1 MQPLFYY
8 RLQSDTKSDFHK
20 PGSKSNQHDILTPS
34 SLQYFISSL
43 ASATVGLGN
52 QDVGFIRRLNNNA
65 SLHNPKAIEG
75 KSCKTFDINIDTNS
89 KSIHQH
95 YIRIIYQCLYI
106 IGNGSNEDENVAN
119 DDGTSNGHNKLYVD
133 FKVSPG
139 QVWNCPWSC
148 PSCSGVLVEPL
159 TLPCGHSYCKKCLMR
174 IAKSNVTANE
184 ASCKK
189 CGAKWFP
196 LMSKPEHDL
205 LEIVDPQGSDIIPST
220 VTSAVQMLKVN
231 VLVNTLCQKYWGPD
245 LEAVKLRLDANNS
258 FARGN
263 LQDAVD
269 IYTNAV
275 KLGKFIS
282 SI

>member
-1 MQPLFYY
+1 
-8 RLQSDTKSDFHK
+8 
-20 PGSKSNQHDILTPS
+20 
-34 SLQYFISSL
+34 
-43 ASATVGLGN
+43 
-52 QDVGFIRRLNNNA
+52 
-65 SLHNPKAIEG
+65 
-75 KSCKTFDINIDTNS
+75 
-89 KSIHQH
+89 
-95 YIRIIYQCLYI
+95 
-106 IGNGSNEDENVAN
+106 
-119 DDGTSNGHNKLYVD
+119 
-133 FKVSPG
+133 
-139 QVWNCPWSC
+139 
-148 PSCSGVLVEPL
+148 
-159 TLPCGHSYCKKCLMR
+159 MR

-269 IYTNAV
+269 IYTKAV
-275 KLGKFIS
+275 KLGKFTIILIRNKS
-282 SI
+282 ACNPCHLKQEHIFSLFENYMFHQILKVLFSV

>member
-1 MQPLFYY
+1 M
-8 RLQSDTKSDFHK
+8 KEV
-20 PGSKSNQHDILTPS
+20 NEE
-34 SLQYFISSL
+34 
-43 ASATVGLGN
+43 A
-52 QDVGFIRRLNNNA
+52 NN
-65 SLHNPKAIEG
+65 
-75 KSCKTFDINIDTNS
+75 TT
-89 KSIHQH
+89 
-95 YIRIIYQCLYI
+95 
-106 IGNGSNEDENVAN
+106 
-119 DDGTSNGHNKLYVD
+119 DDGTSNGQNKLYVD

-174 IAKSNVTANE
+174 IAKSNVTANA

-231 VLVNTLCQKYWGPD
+231 VLVNTLCGKYWGPD

-269 IYTNAV
+269 IYTKAV
-275 KLGKFIS
+275 NLGKYLNNHESKYEKIIFLV
-282 SI
+282 